1 MQSRKKIQSQ
11 LENKNSYQAEN
22 TVSFRQNE
30 GKGSSVRTRET
41 RTQEGRVEKG
51 NEAIERENR
60 ELKERL
66 VRLQESSIEDK
77 EKIKMLISR
86 IS

>member
-1 MQSRKKIQSQ
+1 M
-11 LENKNSYQAEN
+11 
-22 TVSFRQNE
+22 
-30 GKGSSVRTRET
+30 
-41 RTQEGRVEKG
+41 EKG

>member
-1 MQSRKKIQSQ
+1 
-11 LENKNSYQAEN
+11 
-22 TVSFRQNE
+22 
-30 GKGSSVRTRET
+30 
-41 RTQEGRVEKG
+41 VEKG